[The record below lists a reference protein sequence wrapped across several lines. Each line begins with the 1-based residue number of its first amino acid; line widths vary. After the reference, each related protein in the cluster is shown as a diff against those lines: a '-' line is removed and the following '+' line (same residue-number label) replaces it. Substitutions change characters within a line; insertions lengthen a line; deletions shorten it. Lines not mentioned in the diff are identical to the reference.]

1 MSNEKKKRK
10 SQTKNTYGSDAFDC
24 GLMGTIFRSFFAEI
38 SRSSWQPLGVDS
50 AARLR
55 V

>member
-10 SQTKNTYGSDAFDC
+10 SQTKNTYGLDAFDC
-24 GLMGTIFRSFFAEI
+24 GAYFSWKLFAEI